1 MKTSW
6 PHKEGKWNWGA
17 QMDQVLLLVRNPRW
31 AIPSYHNMRFELG
44 YSTNYM
50 QSYVRMPNTYTDR
63 PALAAWEG
71 WRDSHIDV
79 EITRWVNFVDFWMQ
93 GGVAS
98 GSNETVSNCLVND
111 IDCKPKAV
119 IDFDNFYQIHPTT
132 EFYRLNALLST
143 SANVELIAAGARTC
157 VLDSVYNTKELH
169 QANRDSTGTNIN
181 SSDYVFTVDQLEL
194 MLSKITELRDKYAA
208 PPYAG
213 DEISQEL
220 VTMLSV
226 YINDLALEIK
236 SGLV

>member
-1 MKTSW
+1 MSFSVF
-6 PHKEGKWNWGA
+6 N
-17 QMDQVLLLVRNPRW
+17 
-31 AIPSYHNMRFELG
+31 SNMRFELG

-50 QSYVRMPNTYTDR
+50 LSYVRMPNTYTDR

-93 GGVAS
+93 GTYMQETTVGSLNYLSSIIWQSLLLIANQSKGGVAS

-143 SANVELIAAGARTC
+143 SANVELIAAEARITRAFLIQSSQRENFIRPI
-157 VLDSVYNTKELH
+157 VLFIVTPRQY
-169 QANRDSTGTNIN
+169 R
-181 SSDYVFTVDQLEL
+181 FTADQLEL
-194 MLSKITELRDKYAA
+194 MRNKTCMRNKLHSVGRRSTRCTFASYWRDALSYWYSYTQ
-208 PPYAG
+208 G
-213 DEISQEL
+213 C
-220 VTMLSV
+220 
-226 YINDLALEIK
+226 
-236 SGLV
+236 